1 MPFKPC
7 SDELVVVS
15 YLADPRQ
22 ELHAAE
28 INIIMH
34 PEYSG
39 LHFSLTTPC
48 PVKIQIRD
56 FCREQAQH

>member
-39 LHFSLTTPC
+39 LHFSPTTTDQSMSS
-48 PVKIQIRD
+48 KD
-56 FCREQAQH
+56 SNS